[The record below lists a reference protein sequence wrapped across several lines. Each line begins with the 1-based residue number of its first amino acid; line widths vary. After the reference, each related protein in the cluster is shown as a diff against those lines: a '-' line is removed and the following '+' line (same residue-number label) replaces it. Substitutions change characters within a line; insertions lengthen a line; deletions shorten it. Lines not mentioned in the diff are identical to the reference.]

1 MEGSTPLEDLA
12 AKLAAIGELDPDMS
26 IITGP
31 APQLKPPAIVLRPDN
46 PWLVPKGY
54 CQDEQRYVAIPVV
67 TASTPADGVRKIYL
81 AVLAIKNA
89 LTDAWSWE
97 SVSAPLIDETTGVPL
112 LAASVRLKY
121 MSSEEEEALS

>member
-1 MEGSTPLEDLA
+1 MEGSTPLRDLA
-12 AKLAAIGELDPDMS
+12 AKLAAIPELDPDMS

-46 PWLVPKGY
+46 PWLVPSKY
-54 CQDEQRYVAIPVV
+54 CADEQRYVAIPVV
-67 TASTPADGVRKIYL
+67 TASTPADGVDMIYR

-97 SVSAPLIDETTGVPL
+97 SVSAPVIDETTGVPL

-121 MSSEEEEALS
+121 QSSEEEETLS